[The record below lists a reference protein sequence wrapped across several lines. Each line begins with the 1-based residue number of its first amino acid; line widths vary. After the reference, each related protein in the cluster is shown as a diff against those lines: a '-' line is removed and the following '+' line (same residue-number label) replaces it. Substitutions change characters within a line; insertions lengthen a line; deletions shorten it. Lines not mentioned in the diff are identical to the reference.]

1 MSAELDTAVES
12 GVRRRILQVAAIPAV
27 PALVLFSGAGTLSW
41 LWAWIY
47 LGLTL
52 LGIVATAVLMRE
64 HRETVAERSRA
75 KGMRDW
81 DKVVGGL
88 WALCYF
94 FAVPLVA
101 GLDIRLGWVSQL
113 AIAWHAVGIVV
124 FAAGFALTTWSMHEN
139 RYFATIVR
147 VQEDRDHTVCS
158 TGPYR
163 IVRHPGYVGAILQ
176 SLAVPVI
183 LGSLWALIP
192 GAVAAALMTLRT
204 ALEDRA
210 LRHELAGYDD
220 YAKITRCR
228 LIPKIW

>member
-27 PALVLFSGAGTLSW
+27 PALVLFAGTGTLSW

-52 LGIVATAVLMRE
+52 LGIVATAVL
-64 HRETVAERSRA
+64 
-75 KGMRDW
+75 MRDW

-147 VQEDRDHTVCS
+147 VQEDRGHTVCS

-163 IVRHPGYVGAILQ
+163 IVRHPGYVCAILQ

-183 LGSLWALIP
+183 LGSPWALIP